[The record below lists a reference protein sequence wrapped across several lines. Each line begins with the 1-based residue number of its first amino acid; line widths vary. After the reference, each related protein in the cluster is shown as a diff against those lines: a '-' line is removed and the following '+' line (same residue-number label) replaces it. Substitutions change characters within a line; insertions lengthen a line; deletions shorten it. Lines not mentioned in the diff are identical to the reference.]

1 MIAQHFVAFVA
12 ASAASVSQASIE
24 RYKVLG
30 GKSEHHT
37 AACRVKHAGFAV
49 EKLR

>member
-12 ASAASVSQASIE
+12 APTTNVSQDSIE

-37 AACRVKHAGFAV
+37 AACRGEHAGAAV